1 MRFYELMVIVDA
13 DFEIP
18 EGQDAPSL
26 AKAIESI
33 ESEGGSIVSKLD
45 SEPWGLRRLA
55 YEINHKREGF
65 YVVLEIATEANSL
78 DTADQTLR
86 LADRSEI
93 IRHKI
98 MRLPDDEVIR
108 RGLLAEN

>member
-1 MRFYELMVIVDA
+1 MRFYELMVIVDS
-13 DFEIP
+13 DLEVP

-33 ESEGGSIVSKLD
+33 ESEGGRIVSKLD
-45 SEPWGLRRLA
+45 TAPGGLRRFA

-65 YVVLEIATEANSL
+65 YVVLEIATEGNSL
-78 DTADQTLR
+78 DSADHILR

-93 IRHKI
+93 VRHKI
-98 MRLPDDEVIR
+98 MRLPDEEATR
-108 RGLLAEN
+108 RGLLAEK

>member
-1 MRFYELMVIVDA
+1 MRFYELMVIVDS
-13 DFEIP
+13 DLEVP

-33 ESEGGSIVSKLD
+33 ESEGARIISKLD
-45 SEPWGLRRLA
+45 TAPWGLRRFA

-78 DTADQTLR
+78 DSADHILR

-93 IRHKI
+93 VRHKI
-98 MRLPDDEVIR
+98 MRLPDEEATR
-108 RGLLAEN
+108 RGLLAEK

>member
-1 MRFYELMVIVDA
+1 MRFYELMVIIDSDLEV
-13 DFEIP
+13 P

-33 ESEGGSIVSKLD
+33 ESEGGRIISKLD
-45 SEPWGLRRLA
+45 TAPWGLRRLA

-78 DTADQTLR
+78 DSADHILR

-93 IRHKI
+93 VRHKI
-98 MRLPDDEVIR
+98 MRLPDEEATR
-108 RGLLAEN
+108 RVLLAEK